1 MPQGPLQTS
10 TVLYQA
16 PLPLAAYAGG
26 GQANATPIPP
36 EGPGRVVVVTKA
48 ATAADSVALPPAIGP
63 GALYT
68 VIVEP
73 TVAAAPSVWPNGTD
87 TIGGANAAQSCAV
100 GSVTRFYSVGPGAW
114 VVA

>member
-1 MPQGPLQTS
+1 MPQGPIQSS

-16 PLPLAAYAGG
+16 AYPIVAHAGG
-26 GQANATPIPP
+26 GKANATPIPNS
-36 EGPGRVVVVTKA
+36 GPGRTVVVTKA
-48 ATAADSVALPPAIGP
+48 ATAADSVALPPAISP

-87 TIGGANAAQSCAV
+87 TIGGASAAYSCAV